1 MTGERVLMDHTVM
14 AADVNGARPD
24 NNGVEMTDGQ
34 RPVPSAPDGNR
45 LLATLE
51 QLLAIDETDLHGALD
66 RACHM
71 VAEALRA
78 DKVDAAL
85 YDSSTE
91 TLVAVGTSHTPMGR
105 KQHAIGMNRLPVA
118 NGGREVD
125 VFLTGVPY
133 ATGRADQDPGQL
145 RGMTEGLGIRSAI
158 MVPLEVAG
166 VRRGVFLASSAR
178 PNFFTEDD
186 IRFLEA
192 VSRWVGMVAQRAE
205 LTEQIAT
212 EAREQG
218 RRVAADEL
226 IATLAHDLGNLLA
239 PVKGRID
246 LIQRRARREDRQPD
260 LRDVEEAG
268 RAVDRVVSLVADLL
282 DSSRLEQGLFALNR
296 QPADLVALVRETCA
310 ALATNT
316 VPIRVDVSRQD
327 VVLSVDPNRI
337 RQVLENVV
345 SNAIKFSPVGATVV
359 VELDVESSGTECWAV
374 VTVSDQ
380 GPGIPPELFPRL
392 FDRFARGPGS
402 SGLGIGLYL
411 ASRIV
416 AAHGGTLTADPTTTI
431 GARFQ
436 MKLPLADAALSE
448 GGG

>member
-1 MTGERVLMDHTVM
+1 VDRTVTV
-14 AADVNGARPD
+14 ANVHELKNDSGA
-24 NNGVEMTDGQ
+24 EMTDGQ
-34 RPVPSAPDGNR
+34 HAASSAPDGNR

-51 QLLAIDETDLHGALD
+51 QLLAIEETDLHGALD
-66 RACHM
+66 RACQM

-91 TLVAVGTSHTPMGR
+91 TLVAAGTSHTPMGR

-133 ATGRADQDPGQL
+133 ATGQADQDPGQL
-145 RGMTEGLGIRSAI
+145 RGMTEGLGVRSAI

-166 VRRGVFLASSAR
+166 TRSGVFLASSAR
-178 PNFFTEDD
+178 PNFFTDD
-186 IRFLEA
+186 DLRFLEA

-226 IATLAHDLGNLLA
+226 IATLAHDLGNILV
-239 PVKGRID
+239 PIKGRID
-246 LIQRRARREDRQPD
+246 LLQRRARREDRQSD
-260 LRDVEEAG
+260 LRDVEEAA

-296 QPADLVALVRETCA
+296 QPVDFADLVRETCA
-310 ALATNT
+310 ALTTNS

-327 VVLSVDPNRI
+327 VVLAVDPNRI
-337 RQVLENVV
+337 RQALENVL
-345 SNAIKFSPVGATVV
+345 SNAIKFSPAGAAVV
-359 VELDVESSGTECWAV
+359 VDLDVESASAECWAV
-374 VTVSDQ
+374 VTISDQ

-392 FDRFARGPGS
+392 FDRFARGSGS

-416 AAHGGTLTADPTTTI
+416 AAHGGTLTADPTPTI

-436 MKLPLADAALSE
+436 MKLPLYDAPLSE
-448 GGG
+448 SDG

>member
-1 MTGERVLMDHTVM
+1 VDRTVTV
-14 AADVNGARPD
+14 ANVPELKNDSGA
-24 NNGVEMTDGQ
+24 EMTDGQ
-34 RPVPSAPDGNR
+34 HAASSAPDGNR

-51 QLLAIDETDLHGALD
+51 QLLAIEETDLHGALD
-66 RACHM
+66 RACQM

-91 TLVAVGTSHTPMGR
+91 TLVAAGTSHTPMGR

-133 ATGRADQDPGQL
+133 ATGQADQDPGQL
-145 RGMTEGLGIRSAI
+145 RGMTEGLGVRSAI

-166 VRRGVFLASSAR
+166 TRSGVFLASSAR
-178 PNFFTEDD
+178 PNFFTDD
-186 IRFLEA
+186 DLRFLEA

-226 IATLAHDLGNLLA
+226 IATLAHDLGNILV
-239 PVKGRID
+239 PIKGRID
-246 LIQRRARREDRQPD
+246 LLQRRASREDRQRD
-260 LRDVEEAG
+260 LRDVEEAS

-296 QPADLVALVRETCA
+296 QPVDFADLVRETCA
-310 ALATNT
+310 ALTANS

-327 VVLSVDPNRI
+327 VVLAVDPNRI
-337 RQVLENVV
+337 RQALENVL
-345 SNAIKFSPVGATVV
+345 SNAIKFSPAGAAVV
-359 VELDVESSGTECWAV
+359 VDLDVESASAECWAV
-374 VTVSDQ
+374 VTISDQ

-416 AAHGGTLTADPTTTI
+416 AAHGGTLTADPTPTI

-436 MKLPLADAALSE
+436 MKLPLYDAPLSE
-448 GGG
+448 SDG

>member
-1 MTGERVLMDHTVM
+1 MANVLYAGTIGP
-14 AADVNGARPD
+14 N
-24 NNGVEMTDGQ
+24 
-34 RPVPSAPDGNR
+34 GNR

-51 QLLAIDETDLHGALD
+51 RLLAIDETDLHGALN

-71 VAEALRA
+71 VAEALGA

-85 YDSSTE
+85 FDAATE
-91 TLVAVGTSHTPMGR
+91 SLVAAGTSHTPMGR

-118 NGGREVD
+118 NGGREVG
-125 VFLTGVPY
+125 VFLSGVPY
-133 ATGRADQDPGQL
+133 ATGQADQDPKQL

-166 VRRGVFLASSAR
+166 TRRGVFLASSAR
-178 PNFFTEDD
+178 SDFFVEDD
-186 IRFLEA
+186 VRFLEA
-192 VSRWVGMVAQRAE
+192 VSRWVGMIAHRAE
-205 LTEQIAT
+205 LTERIAN

-226 IATLAHDLGNLLA
+226 IATLAHDLGNILV
-239 PVKGRID
+239 PIKGRID
-246 LIQRRARREDRQPD
+246 LLQRRARREDRARD
-260 LRDVEEAG
+260 LRDVEEAA

-296 QPADLVALVRETCA
+296 QPVDFVDLVRETCA

-316 VPIRVDVSRQD
+316 VPIRVDVSSQD
-327 VVLSVDPNRI
+327 VVLAVDPNRI
-337 RQVLENVV
+337 RQALENVL
-345 SNAIKFSPVGATVV
+345 SNAIKFSPAGAAVV
-359 VELDVESSGTECWAV
+359 VELDVESAGAGCCAV
-374 VTVSDQ
+374 VTVTDR

-416 AAHGGTLTADPTTTI
+416 AAHGGTLTADPNSAT

-436 MKLPLADAALSE
+436 MRLPLSEALPDVAS
-448 GGG
+448 G

>member
-1 MTGERVLMDHTVM
+1 MI
-14 AADVNGARPD
+14 
-24 NNGVEMTDGQ
+24 DGQ
-34 RPVPSAPDGNR
+34 HVASIALDGNR

-51 QLLAIDETDLHGALD
+51 QLLAIEETDLHGALD
-66 RACHM
+66 RACQM

-85 YDSSTE
+85 YDSTTE
-91 TLVAVGTSHTPMGR
+91 TLVAAGTSHTPMGR

-133 ATGRADQDPGQL
+133 TTGQADQDPGQL

-166 VRRGVFLASSAR
+166 TRRGVFLASSAR
-178 PNFFTEDD
+178 ANFFTEDD
-186 IRFLEA
+186 VRFLEA
-192 VSRWVGMVAQRAE
+192 VSRWVGMIAQRAE
-205 LTEQIAT
+205 LTEHIAT

-246 LIQRRARREDRQPD
+246 LIQRRARREDRQSD
-260 LRDVEEAG
+260 LRDVEEAA

-282 DSSRLEQGLFALNR
+282 DSNRLEQGLFALNR
-296 QPADLVALVRETCA
+296 QPADLVDLVRATCA
-310 ALATNT
+310 ALTTST
-316 VPIRVDVSRQD
+316 VPIRVDVARQD
-327 VVLSVDPNRI
+327 VVLAMDPNRI
-337 RQVLENVV
+337 RQALENLL
-345 SNAIKFSPVGATVV
+345 SNAIKFSPAGATVV
-359 VELDVESSGTECWAV
+359 VELDVESAGGGCWAM

-380 GPGIPPELFPRL
+380 GPGIPLELFPRL

-411 ASRIV
+411 ANRIV
-416 AAHGGTLTADPTTTI
+416 VAHGGTLTADPTPTI

-436 MKLPLADAALSE
+436 MKLPLRDAPLNDGDGVM
-448 GGG
+448 GG

>member
-1 MTGERVLMDHTVM
+1 MI
-14 AADVNGARPD
+14 
-24 NNGVEMTDGQ
+24 DGQ
-34 RPVPSAPDGNR
+34 HVASIALDGNR

-51 QLLAIDETDLHGALD
+51 QLLAIEETDLHGALD
-66 RACHM
+66 RACQM

-85 YDSSTE
+85 YDSTTE
-91 TLVAVGTSHTPMGR
+91 TLVAAGTSHTPMGR

-133 ATGRADQDPGQL
+133 TTGQADQDPGQL

-166 VRRGVFLASSAR
+166 TRRGVFLASSAR
-178 PNFFTEDD
+178 ANFFTEDD
-186 IRFLEA
+186 VRFLEA
-192 VSRWVGMVAQRAE
+192 VSRWVGMIAQRAE
-205 LTEQIAT
+205 LTEHIAT

-246 LIQRRARREDRQPD
+246 LIQRRARREDRQSD
-260 LRDVEEAG
+260 LRDVEEAA

-282 DSSRLEQGLFALNR
+282 DSNRLEQGLFALNR
-296 QPADLVALVRETCA
+296 QPADLVDLVRATCA
-310 ALATNT
+310 ALTTST
-316 VPIRVDVSRQD
+316 VPIRVDVARQD
-327 VVLSVDPNRI
+327 VVLAMDPNRI
-337 RQVLENVV
+337 RQALENLL
-345 SNAIKFSPVGATVV
+345 SNAIKFSPAGATVV
-359 VELDVESSGTECWAV
+359 VELDVESAGGGCWAM

-380 GPGIPPELFPRL
+380 GPGIPLELIPRL

-411 ASRIV
+411 ANRIV
-416 AAHGGTLTADPTTTI
+416 VAHGGTLTADPTPTI

-436 MKLPLADAALSE
+436 MKLPLSDAPLNDGDGVM
-448 GGG
+448 GG

>member
-1 MTGERVLMDHTVM
+1 
-14 AADVNGARPD
+14 
-24 NNGVEMTDGQ
+24 MTDG
-34 RPVPSAPDGNR
+34 RYVVSSELDGNR

-51 QLLAIDETDLHGALD
+51 RLLAIDETDLHRALD

-85 YDSSTE
+85 YDAGTE
-91 TLVAVGTSHTPMGR
+91 TLIAAGTSDTPMGR

-125 VFLTGVPY
+125 VFLSGVPY
-133 ATGRADQDPGQL
+133 ATGQADQDPGQL

-166 VRRGVFLASSAR
+166 TRRGVFLASSAR

-186 IRFLEA
+186 VRFLEA

-205 LTEQIAT
+205 LTERIAT

-246 LIQRRARREDRQPD
+246 LLRRRARREDRQRD
-260 LRDVEEAG
+260 LRDIEEAA
-268 RAVDRVVSLVADLL
+268 RAVDRVVALVADLL

-296 QPADLVALVRETCA
+296 QPVDLVDLVRETCA
-310 ALATNT
+310 ALTTNT
-316 VPIRVDVSRQD
+316 VPIRIQVSDQD
-327 VVLSVDPNRI
+327 VVLAMDPNRI
-337 RQVLENVV
+337 RQALENLL
-345 SNAIKFSPVGATVV
+345 SNAIRFSPAGAAVV
-359 VELDVESSGTECWAV
+359 VELDVDSSGAESWAV
-374 VTVSDQ
+374 VTVTDQ

-416 AAHGGTLTADPTTTI
+416 AAHGGTLTADPNATI

-436 MKLPLADAALSE
+436 MQLPLAEAPISA

>member
-1 MTGERVLMDHTVM
+1 M
-14 AADVNGARPD
+14 A
-24 NNGVEMTDGQ
+24 DGHHAASGG
-34 RPVPSAPDGNR
+34 PAGNR

-51 QLLAIDETDLHGALD
+51 QLLAIDETDLHRALD

-85 YDSSTE
+85 YDSTTE
-91 TLVAVGTSHTPMGR
+91 SLVAVGTSHTPMGR
-105 KQHAIGMNRLPVA
+105 KQHAIGMNRLPLA
-118 NGGREVD
+118 NGGREVG

-133 ATGRADQDPGQL
+133 ATGQADQDPGQL

-166 VRRGVFLASSAR
+166 TRRGVFLASSAC
-178 PNFFTEDD
+178 PDFFAEDD
-186 IRFLEA
+186 VRFLEA
-192 VSRWVGMVAQRAE
+192 VSSWVGMITHRAE
-205 LTEQIAT
+205 LTERIAN

-226 IATLAHDLGNLLA
+226 IATLAHDLGNILV
-239 PVKGRID
+239 PIKGRID
-246 LIQRRARREDRQPD
+246 LLQRRARREDRTRD
-260 LRDVEEAG
+260 LRDVEEAA

-296 QPADLVALVRETCA
+296 QPVDFVDLVRETCA
-310 ALATNT
+310 ALTTNT
-316 VPIRVDVSRQD
+316 VPIRVDVSDQD
-327 VVLSVDPNRI
+327 VILAVDPNRI
-337 RQVLENVV
+337 RQALENVL
-345 SNAIKFSPVGATVV
+345 SNAIKFSPVGAAVV
-359 VELDVESSGTECWAV
+359 VELDVESAGAGCWTV
-374 VTVSDQ
+374 VTVTDQ
-380 GPGIPPELFPRL
+380 GPGIPSELFPRL

-416 AAHGGTLTADPTTTI
+416 AAHGGTLTADPTPTI
-431 GARFQ
+431 GAKFQ
-436 MKLPLADAALSE
+436 MKLPLADAPLSE
-448 GGG
+448 GDG

>member
-1 MTGERVLMDHTVM
+1 
-14 AADVNGARPD
+14 
-24 NNGVEMTDGQ
+24 MTDG
-34 RPVPSAPDGNR
+34 RHAASSELDGNR

-51 QLLAIDETDLHGALD
+51 RLLAIDETDLHGALD

-85 YDSSTE
+85 HDSSIE
-91 TLVAVGTSHTPMGR
+91 TLIAAGTSHTPMGR

-125 VFLTGVPY
+125 VFLYGVPY
-133 ATGRADQDPGQL
+133 ATGEADQDPGQL

-166 VRRGVFLASSAR
+166 TRRGVFLASSAQ
-178 PNFFTEDD
+178 PHFFTEDD
-186 IRFLEA
+186 VRFLEA
-192 VSRWVGMVAQRAE
+192 VSRWVGMIAQRAE
-205 LTEQIAT
+205 LTERIAT
-212 EAREQG
+212 EALEQG

-246 LIQRRARREDRQPD
+246 LLRRRARREDRQRD
-260 LRDVEEAG
+260 LRDIEEAA
-268 RAVDRVVSLVADLL
+268 RAVNRVVALVADLL
-282 DSSRLEQGLFALNR
+282 DSSRLEQGLFTLDR
-296 QPADLVALVRETCA
+296 QPVDLVDLVRETCA
-310 ALATNT
+310 ALATNS
-316 VPIRVDVSRQD
+316 VPIRVDVSDQD
-327 VVLSVDPNRI
+327 VVLAMDSNRI
-337 RQVLENVV
+337 RQALENLL
-345 SNAIKFSPVGATVV
+345 SNAIRFSPAGAAVV
-359 VELDVESSGTECWAV
+359 VKLDIESAGAESWAV
-374 VTVSDQ
+374 VTVTDQ
-380 GPGIPPELFPRL
+380 GPGISPELFPRL

-416 AAHGGTLTADPTTTI
+416 AAHGGTLTADPNATI

-436 MKLPLADAALSE
+436 MKLPLVDAALSE
-448 GGG
+448 GDG

>member
-1 MTGERVLMDHTVM
+1 
-14 AADVNGARPD
+14 
-24 NNGVEMTDGQ
+24 
-34 RPVPSAPDGNR
+34 
-45 LLATLE
+45 
-51 QLLAIDETDLHGALD
+51 
-66 RACHM
+66 M
-71 VAEALRA
+71 VAEALGV
-78 DKVDAAL
+78 DKVDAAH
-85 YDSSTE
+85 DTATTE
-91 TLVAVGTSHTPMGR
+91 TLIAVGTSHTPMGR

-133 ATGRADQDPGQL
+133 ATGQADQDPGQL
-145 RGMTEGLGIRSAI
+145 RGMTVGLGIRSAI

-166 VRRGVFLASSAR
+166 TRRGVFLASSIQ
-178 PNFFTEDD
+178 PDFFAEDD

-192 VSRWVGMVAQRAE
+192 VARWVGMIAQRAE
-205 LTEQIAT
+205 LAERIAT

-246 LIQRRARREDRQPD
+246 LIQRRARREDRPRD
-260 LRDVEEAG
+260 LRDIEEAA
-268 RAVDRVVSLVADLL
+268 RAVNRVVSLVADLL

-296 QPADLVALVRETCA
+296 QPADLVDLVRETCA
-310 ALATNT
+310 ALATDT
-316 VPIRVDVSRQD
+316 VPIRVDISRQD
-327 VVLSVDPNRI
+327 VVLAADPNRI
-337 RQVLENVV
+337 RQALENVL
-345 SNAIKFSPVGATVV
+345 SNAIKFSPPGAAAV
-359 VELDVESSGTECWAV
+359 VELDVESVGAGCWAV

-380 GPGIPPELFPRL
+380 GPGIPPELLPRL
-392 FDRFARGPGS
+392 FERFARGTGS

-416 AAHGGTLTADPTTTI
+416 AAHGGTLTADPTATM

-436 MKLPLADAALSE
+436 MKLPLADAPLSE
-448 GGG
+448 G

>member
-1 MTGERVLMDHTVM
+1 
-14 AADVNGARPD
+14 
-24 NNGVEMTDGQ
+24 MTDD
-34 RPVPSAPDGNR
+34 RHATSSELDGNR
-45 LLATLE
+45 LLVTLE

-78 DKVDAAL
+78 DKVDATL

-91 TLVAVGTSHTPMGR
+91 TLIAAGTSDTPMGR

-133 ATGRADQDPGQL
+133 ATGQADQDPGQL

-166 VRRGVFLASSAR
+166 TRRGVFLASSAR

-186 IRFLEA
+186 VRFLEA

-205 LTEQIAT
+205 LTERIAT

-246 LIQRRARREDRQPD
+246 LLKRRARREDRQRD
-260 LRDVEEAG
+260 LRDIEEAA
-268 RAVDRVVSLVADLL
+268 RAVDRVVALVADLL

-296 QPADLVALVRETCA
+296 QPVDLVDLVRETCA
-310 ALATNT
+310 ALTTNSM
-316 VPIRVDVSRQD
+316 PIRVEVSDQD
-327 VVLSVDPNRI
+327 VVLAMDPNRI
-337 RQVLENVV
+337 RQALENLL
-345 SNAIKFSPVGATVV
+345 SNAIRFSPAGAAVV
-359 VELDVESSGTECWAV
+359 VELDVDSSGAESWAV
-374 VTVSDQ
+374 VTVTDQ

-416 AAHGGTLTADPTTTI
+416 AAHGGTLTADPDATI

-448 GGG
+448 VDG

>member
-1 MTGERVLMDHTVM
+1 
-14 AADVNGARPD
+14 
-24 NNGVEMTDGQ
+24 MTDG
-34 RPVPSAPDGNR
+34 RHATLSELDGNR
-45 LLATLE
+45 LLVTLE

-78 DKVDAAL
+78 DKVDATL

-91 TLVAVGTSHTPMGR
+91 TLIAAGTSDTPMGR

-133 ATGRADQDPGQL
+133 ATGQADQDPGQL

-166 VRRGVFLASSAR
+166 TRRGVFLASSAR

-186 IRFLEA
+186 VRFLEA

-205 LTEQIAT
+205 LTERIAT

-246 LIQRRARREDRQPD
+246 LLKRRARREDRQRD
-260 LRDVEEAG
+260 LRDIEEAA
-268 RAVDRVVSLVADLL
+268 RAVDRVVALVADLL

-296 QPADLVALVRETCA
+296 QPVDLVDLVRETCA
-310 ALATNT
+310 ALKTNCM
-316 VPIRVDVSRQD
+316 PIRVEVSDQD
-327 VVLSVDPNRI
+327 VVLAMDPNRI
-337 RQVLENVV
+337 RQALENLL
-345 SNAIKFSPVGATVV
+345 SNAIRFSPAGAAVV
-359 VELDVESSGTECWAV
+359 VELDVDSSGAESWAV
-374 VTVSDQ
+374 VTVTDQ

-416 AAHGGTLTADPTTTI
+416 AAHGGTLTADPDATI

-448 GGG
+448 VDG

>member
-1 MTGERVLMDHTVM
+1 M
-14 AADVNGARPD
+14 A
-24 NNGVEMTDGQ
+24 DGHHAASGG
-34 RPVPSAPDGNR
+34 PAGNR

-51 QLLAIDETDLHGALD
+51 QLLAIDETDLHRALD

-85 YDSSTE
+85 YDSTTE
-91 TLVAVGTSHTPMGR
+91 SLVAVGTSHTPMGR
-105 KQHAIGMNRLPVA
+105 KQHTIGMNRLPLA
-118 NGGREVD
+118 NGGREVG

-133 ATGRADQDPGQL
+133 ATGQADQDPGQL

-166 VRRGVFLASSAR
+166 TRRGVFLASSAC
-178 PNFFTEDD
+178 PDFFAEDD
-186 IRFLEA
+186 VRFLEA
-192 VSRWVGMVAQRAE
+192 VSSWVGMIAHRAE
-205 LTEQIAT
+205 LTERIAN

-226 IATLAHDLGNLLA
+226 IATLAHDLGNILV
-239 PVKGRID
+239 PIKGRID
-246 LIQRRARREDRQPD
+246 LLQRRARREDRTRD
-260 LRDVEEAG
+260 LRDVEEAA

-296 QPADLVALVRETCA
+296 QPVDFVDLVRETCA
-310 ALATNT
+310 ALTTNT
-316 VPIRVDVSRQD
+316 VPIRVDVSDQD
-327 VVLSVDPNRI
+327 VILAVDPNRI
-337 RQVLENVV
+337 RQALENVL
-345 SNAIKFSPVGATVV
+345 SNAIKFSPVGAAVV
-359 VELDVESSGTECWAV
+359 VELDVESAGAGCWTV
-374 VTVSDQ
+374 VTVTDQ
-380 GPGIPPELFPRL
+380 GPGIPSELFPRL

-416 AAHGGTLTADPTTTI
+416 AAHGGTLTADPTPTI
-431 GARFQ
+431 GAKFQ
-436 MKLPLADAALSE
+436 MKLPLADAPLSE
-448 GGG
+448 GDG

>member
-1 MTGERVLMDHTVM
+1 MLGTLH
-14 AADVNGARPD
+14 AAPGGSGPP
-24 NNGVEMTDGQ
+24 M
-34 RPVPSAPDGNR
+34 NR
-45 LLATLE
+45 LLGTLE
-51 QLLAIDETDLHGALD
+51 RLLAIDETDLHGALD

-85 YDSSTE
+85 YDSTTE
-91 TLVAVGTSHTPMGR
+91 PLVAAGTSHTPMGR
-105 KQHAIGMNRLPVA
+105 KQHAIGMNRLSVA

-133 ATGRADQDPGQL
+133 ATGQADQDPGQL
-145 RGMTEGLGIRSAI
+145 RGMIEGLGIRSAI
-158 MVPLEVAG
+158 IMPLEVAG
-166 VRRGVFLASSAR
+166 MRRGVFLASSAR

-212 EAREQG
+212 GAREQG

-246 LIQRRARREDRQPD
+246 LIQRRARREDRQRD

-296 QPADLVALVRETCA
+296 QPADLVDLVRETCA
-310 ALATNT
+310 ALATNS
-316 VPIRVDVSRQD
+316 VPIRVD
-327 VVLSVDPNRI
+327 
-337 RQVLENVV
+337 
-345 SNAIKFSPVGATVV
+345 
-359 VELDVESSGTECWAV
+359 
-374 VTVSDQ
+374 
-380 GPGIPPELFPRL
+380 
-392 FDRFARGPGS
+392 
-402 SGLGIGLYL
+402 
-411 ASRIV
+411 
-416 AAHGGTLTADPTTTI
+416 
-431 GARFQ
+431 
-436 MKLPLADAALSE
+436 
-448 GGG
+448 

>member
-1 MTGERVLMDHTVM
+1 M
-14 AADVNGARPD
+14 A
-24 NNGVEMTDGQ
+24 EGQ
-34 RPVPSAPDGNR
+34 HAAPSGPGGNR

-51 QLLAIDETDLHGALD
+51 RLLAIDEMDLHQALD

-71 VAEALRA
+71 VAEALGA

-85 YDSSTE
+85 YDSTTE
-91 TLVAVGTSHTPMGR
+91 SLVAAGTSHTPMGR

-118 NGGREVD
+118 NGGREVE

-133 ATGRADQDPGQL
+133 ATGQADHDPGQL
-145 RGMTEGLGIRSAI
+145 RGMTEGLGVRSAI

-166 VRRGVFLASSAR
+166 TRRGVFLASSAR
-178 PNFFTEDD
+178 PDFFAEDD
-186 IRFLEA
+186 AAFLDA
-192 VSRWVGMVAQRAE
+192 VSRWVGMAAHRAE
-205 LTEQIAT
+205 LTERIAA
-212 EAREQG
+212 EAQEQG

-226 IATLAHDLGNLLA
+226 IATLAHDLGNILV
-239 PVKGRID
+239 PVKGRIE
-246 LIQRRARREDRQPD
+246 LLQRRARREDRKRD
-260 LRDVEEAG
+260 LRDVDEAA

-296 QPADLVALVRETCA
+296 QPVDFVDLVQETCA
-310 ALATNT
+310 ALTTNT
-316 VPIRVDVSRQD
+316 AQIRVEVSNQD
-327 VVLSVDPNRI
+327 VVLAVDPNRI
-337 RQVLENVV
+337 RQALENVL
-345 SNAIKFSPVGATVV
+345 SNAIKFSPVGSAVA
-359 VELDVESSGTECWAV
+359 VELDVESAGAGCWVV
-374 VTVSDQ
+374 VTVTDQ

-416 AAHGGTLTADPTTTI
+416 AAHGGTLIADPTPTI

-436 MKLPLADAALSE
+436 MKLPLTDSPLN
-448 GGG
+448 GGDG

>member
-1 MTGERVLMDHTVM
+1 
-14 AADVNGARPD
+14 
-24 NNGVEMTDGQ
+24 MTDGQ
-34 RPVPSAPDGNR
+34 HVPSSGPSGNR

-51 QLLAIDETDLHGALD
+51 RLLAIDETDLHGALD
-66 RACHM
+66 RACQM

-85 YDSSTE
+85 YDASSE

-125 VFLTGVPY
+125 VFLTGIPY
-133 ATGRADQDPGQL
+133 STGQADQDPGQL

-166 VRRGVFLASSAR
+166 TRRGVFLASSTQ
-178 PNFFTEDD
+178 PNFFNKDD

-192 VSRWVGMVAQRAE
+192 VSRWVGMIAQRAE
-205 LTEQIAT
+205 LTERIAT

-246 LIQRRARREDRQPD
+246 LLQRRARREDRPRDQ
-260 LRDVEEAG
+260 RDVEEAA
-268 RAVDRVVSLVADLL
+268 RAVNRVVSLVADLL

-296 QPADLVALVRETCA
+296 QPADFVDLVRETCA
-310 ALATNT
+310 ALATDT
-316 VPIRVDVSRQD
+316 VPIRVNTSTQD
-327 VVLSVDPNRI
+327 VVLAIDPNRI
-337 RQVLENVV
+337 RQALENLL
-345 SNAIKFSPVGATVV
+345 SNAIKFSPPGAAVL
-359 VELDVESSGTECWAV
+359 VELDVESTGAGCWAV

-416 AAHGGTLTADPTTTI
+416 AAHGGTLTADPTPTT

-436 MKLPLADAALSE
+436 MKLPLVDAPLSV
-448 GGG
+448 GAG